1 MLSCSGALLLVA
13 VVRGVWVLREGVLWK
28 GEVGAVV
35 KEVSEV
41 WGWWTHVFHV
51 DLFDVAASAGS

>member
-1 MLSCSGALLLVA
+1 MLLVA

-41 WGWWTHVFHV
+41 WGWWTRVLHV
-51 DLFDVAASAGS
+51 DLFEVAAPAGS